1 MFYFQVIPEQ
11 SLNMTKEFW
20 TVKEVVEIL
29 EVETHFLE
37 VLEEEDVVC
46 PVYREDPSVKLF
58 SARDLENLRLV
69 KTLVEDLGVNLP
81 GVEVILR
88 MRQNMIE
95 MRNQFD
101 DILEDLARHVRETL
115 KKDS

>member
-1 MFYFQVIPEQ
+1 MESMP
-11 SLNMTKEFW
+11 KEFW
-20 TVKEVVEIL
+20 TVTEVVEL
-29 EVETHFLE
+29 FEVETRFLD

-46 PVYREDPSVKLF
+46 PVYRDDAQVKLF
-58 SARDLENLRLV
+58 SKIDLENLRLA
-69 KTLVEDLGVNLP
+69 KILVEDMGVKLP

-88 MRQNMIE
+88 MRQNMID

-115 KKDS
+115 KKES